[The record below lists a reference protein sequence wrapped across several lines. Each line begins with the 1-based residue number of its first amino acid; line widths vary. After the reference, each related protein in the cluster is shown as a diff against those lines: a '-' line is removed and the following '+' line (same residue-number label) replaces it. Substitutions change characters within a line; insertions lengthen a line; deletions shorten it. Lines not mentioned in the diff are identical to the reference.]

1 MKVFI
6 LIVSLLLLGT
16 AAAAQSTDFHRVELT
31 PKGRMAYDRLSSS
44 CVFRIGGVGYSG
56 ETSGEELALY
66 DLLEEKSAI
75 EALKSLVTAGSY
87 EGGLY
92 GLLGLSLKNNGE
104 FNRAVD
110 IYKAR
115 KEVRPAQAKPF
126 ECNLSDTE
134 EYVVT
139 QSGCLL
145 STERRTEVVTK
156 IQSGHYDSWLQPKY
170 RPRVQSDGKPKTT
183 R

>member
-1 MKVFI
+1 MKLI
-6 LIVSLLLLGT
+6 LMRISIVVVSLLLLGT
-16 AAAAQSTDFHRVELT
+16 AAAGQSTDFNHVELT
-31 PKGRMAYDRLSSS
+31 PKGRMAYDRMFSS

-56 ETSGEELALY
+56 ATSREELALY

-126 ECNLSDTE
+126 ECSLSDTE

-145 STERRTEVVTK
+145 SRERRTEVVTK
-156 IQSGHYDSWLQPKY
+156 IQSGQYDMLVQRKY
-170 RPRVQSDGKPKTT
+170 RPRP
-183 R
+183 